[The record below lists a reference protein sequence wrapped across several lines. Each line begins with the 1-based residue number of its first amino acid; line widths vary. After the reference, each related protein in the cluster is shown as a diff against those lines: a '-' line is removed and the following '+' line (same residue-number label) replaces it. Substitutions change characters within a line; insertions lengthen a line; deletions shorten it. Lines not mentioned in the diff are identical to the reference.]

1 MGNFNRECK
10 ISFKYNFFNLFIK
23 FCVVVVQKENDD
35 LIYWYCFF
43 ELLRDYLKV
52 NVLFIFI
59 LVDEIFIIRK
69 EEIIMYC
76 LYGNYLIMGCNYC
89 KMKVF
94 CGCYISNG
102 DYLILIDLYVCKG
115 KMYKV
120 DYMYIKNI
128 IIFKEFFQ
136 VIKNDL
142 INLIY
147 DLKKIKMY

>member
-10 ISFKYNFFNLFIK
+10 INFEYKFFSLFI
-23 FCVVVVQKENDD
+23 CVVVVLKGNDD

-89 KMKVF
+89 QMKVF

-102 DYLILIDLYVCKG
+102 DYLIMIDLYICKE
-115 KMYKV
+115 KMFKV
-120 DYMYIKNI
+120 DYMYLKNI

-136 VIKNDL
+136 VSKNDL

-147 DLKKIKMY
+147 NLKEIKMY